1 MINYDQLM
9 NENVANGSTYG
20 YSSHPLVNQSSND
33 PVLNDLMIQEFTTRI
48 DYFRRMLDPRRDIDA
63 ECGFPKGEL
72 LAVDYQEMYDYD
84 SIANRVVEVLPRE
97 MWQITPFVYEK
108 EEGKIA
114 TEFEQRFD
122 EIGAQLLGM
131 ESYYNEE
138 EGSSF
143 WDLCL
148 QADINCGIGK
158 FGIFLLGIDDGLD
171 YRQPVDGINPD
182 DVVGMYSA
190 GQGQY
195 YDYLGYSGSVQQ
207 PNYAST
213 PKMKRSTKPHKLL
226 FMRVYPESL
235 VQITKYES
243 RMSSPRFGRP
253 VEYLLT
259 FNDPRQS
266 MTGIGLPMGTLQVH
280 WTRVVHIV
288 DNPTA
293 NPVIG
298 MPRMQPV
305 RKQILSLMKL
315 YGGSGEMYWKGAFPG
330 IHLGSQEGLGG
341 QARYNKGKM
350 RDMLEQYFNGLQRY
364 MVTTGFNAS
373 MLSPTV
379 VDPAGFIDVQIQG
392 ICIKIPCPQR
402 VFLGSERGELA
413 STEDDAKWNDVLRAR
428 MRHHGTP
435 RVLCPLVNRLIWLD
449 VLPEPKDGYKVHWP
463 DLDSQT
469 DAEKA
474 NIASTRAM
482 AMSTYAGMGN
492 VGSLMSPTGF
502 LTHEMGFDE
511 DEAEALLEEAKASQA
526 EQQQQQMDQ
535 QQQMIDA
542 GLAPDPTQEGQEGAA
557 SQPGQPTT
565 NTLHDFKKVGDFLR
579 KSPLAMPG
587 YGQIFVNDE
596 NEDPME
602 EVWYVGGDGDE
613 RDFHKLVESKL
624 KEIGAKKVRYESE
637 GFPPEDQSWVQVYPK
652 KRAWV
657 SNAQEHEIELGPRH
671 PSVIAHG
678 LSTKAHEEQRKLE
691 ENKEVGSYGHYKAF
705 WEGYP
710 EKTAGKYGRTHAI
723 KAHRVAKSAHV
734 KAIKHLYRDQN
745 IYNCQPG
752 QIREAKGRC
761 GPGIGVSI
769 SRDKMPQIPTDSI
782 HDFIQFAKER
792 GVGVVDG
799 FVTADELSP
808 TQGEFRQSRVD
819 GLPDHALSLPILV
832 SADDY
837 ILDGTHR
844 WVKHWQLDSS
854 KQIPI
859 LRLKLPLYDALD
871 LIREFPDAKYAENVW
886 SEKAREHSEDHL
898 SNEGLDTRIVKEV
911 ADKWCRPDGSAK
923 TRATVR
929 TMTNDIMEGYD
940 LTRDEAT
947 TILDKALDYYPR
959 PAENAEN
966 VGAQEHTVDPDS
978 DHPSNHALEAT
989 NKVLASPHGF
999 QPDYLWIR
1007 QARSSAETAQKHVL
1021 DGDYHL
1027 AVNEHARAIEA
1038 HNHLIRIAKMINK
1051 DFPGKKRRP
1060 IYPPQKAVIM
1070 HKAAIQ
1076 HLSGSLGTFNTEPHP
1091 SYQALQLS
1099 KRALSSPLQ
1108 PVTAH
1113 TSQIA
1118 QRISEGASHA
1128 HRNSVA
1134 GNISAAIRGHI
1145 NAIEGHESAIAYQKH
1160 NGFNKGIISGH
1171 EKAVRAHK
1179 TAIQHLSV
1187 NNIFCGT
1194 GEGGVTPAPCQPI
1207 EDQHVGPKWTTLGK
1221 KDKPRS
1227 PKPATDLVD
1236 VAEDRETDYPPPR
1249 TTKKGTQNTWTP
1261 QAAAL
1266 ERRKTQHTPNKLELR
1281 IRHELSDES
1290 ERKYPYQLARVAHLP
1305 AHWQLEEAPRARDIA
1320 EGEQRH
1326 CYNCALDKA
1335 KKEGYELHAGVIVEH
1350 KDLGSEDKPF
1360 AVKHAWGVKDG
1371 KIHDFVLG
1379 SKRSNNFHYIGE
1391 KLNPHAFN
1399 NSEELQ
1405 KHITSQ
1411 VREGMGTKNAFCP
1424 TGEGGGKDNECGSNE
1439 GQQGPGLPL
1448 PIGAKITKVRQA
1460 YLSAKAA
1467 TGRTFVG
1474 INDLR
1479 KHLTPLVEGELT
1491 DERLAKM
1498 IKAHE
1503 HDHQVHME
1511 IARRS
1516 KDGKL
1521 RYGRKNIGTIRILPK
1536 RKEDSRDV
1544 TENAAL
1550 ADPNVIQ
1557 PSQESQYC
1565 RNPMGVKGKCT
1576 NPRFHKEIDT
1586 QNTTPYHSSIP
1597 HLDADPD
1604 KQHRIWNH
1612 PDRLRAG
1619 QIHYNPAHP
1628 GFKHTAWSTTTPVKD
1643 ALAKVKAAN
1652 PEAPHHDVTLTE
1664 PLLRQASRH
1673 AGVKYDPSAV
1683 GHTLRFDAKARDK
1696 FGRGGIISH
1705 VLPPSTQNAWNEET
1719 FTPHPR
1725 EAHLHAEVAKTKKL
1739 GGGVNDTH
1747 VITMHNGVKAV
1758 WKPKEGE
1765 RTGYR
1770 PNVPDKTNYRRETA
1784 ASHVAHHMGLDH
1796 MVPITTTRHIG
1807 GKEGSAQEFVPH
1819 ATIAHGVSN
1828 PMDGKENKHHA
1839 AAFDYVIG
1847 QTDRHHGNW
1856 MLTHDQPKKGI
1867 GHWIKSKIGG
1877 RPKGNNLKLIDNGLS
1892 FPTHE
1897 RGRHD
1902 LQDSEFLRH
1911 SVKDKIP
1918 DMSHL
1923 EGKWHHIEKG
1933 LHANKIEPEAI
1944 AGAKNRFHALISH
1957 SKQGKTFGD
1966 LPYGGDMEA
1975 TTVGQHVANRSRY

>member
-84 SIANRVVEVLPRE
+84 AIANRVVEVLPRE
-97 MWQITPFVYEK
+97 MWQITPLVYEK
-108 EEGKIA
+108 EEGKVA

-482 AMSTYAGMGN
+482 AMATYVGPSGN
-492 VGSLMSPTGF
+492 VGSLISPTGF

-542 GLAPDPTQEGQEGAA
+542 GLAPDPTQEGQTGATA
-557 SQPGQPTT
+557 QPGQPTT
-565 NTLHDFKKVGDFLR
+565 NTLQDFKRIGNFLR

-613 RDFHKLVESKL
+613 DGFHKLVESKL
-624 KEIGAKKVRYESE
+624 KAIGAKKVRYESE
-637 GFPPEDQSWVQVYPK
+637 DFPPEDQSWMQVYPE
-652 KRAWV
+652 KRAWT
-657 SNAQEHEIELGPRH
+657 SETRADG
-671 PSVIAHG
+671 
-678 LSTKAHEEQRKLE
+678 
-691 ENKEVGSYGHYKAF
+691 
-705 WEGYP
+705 
-710 EKTAGKYGRTHAI
+710 EKI
-723 KAHRVAKSAHV
+723 
-734 KAIKHLYRDQN
+734 D
-745 IYNCQPG
+745 NCQPG
-752 QIREAKGRC
+752 QMREAKGRC

-799 FVTADELSP
+799 FVIADELSP

-844 WVKHWQLDSS
+844 WVKHWQLDRS
-854 KQIPI
+854 KQVPI
-859 LRLKLPLYDALD
+859 LRLKLPLHDALD
-871 LIREFPDAKYAENVW
+871 LMREFPDAKYAENAVPPRLFR
-886 SEKAREHSEDHL
+886 SAQASLEKH
-898 SNEGLDTRIVKEV
+898 GWT
-911 ADKWCRPDGSAK
+911 P
-923 TRATVR
+923 
-929 TMTNDIMEGYD
+929 NDID
-940 LTRDEAT
+940 KEAGHGF
-947 TILDKALDYYPR
+947 Y
-959 PAENAEN
+959 
-966 VGAQEHTVDPDS
+966 EHP
-978 DHPSNHALEAT
+978 DHPGHQFYVHT
-989 NKVLASPHGF
+989 NGDWEHVDDSGKFLGTGRKLSGAAQHLHIFHLKPTTTAPEEHGF
-999 QPDYLWIR
+999 I
-1007 QARSSAETAQKHVL
+1007 
-1021 DGDYHL
+1021 
-1027 AVNEHARAIEA
+1027 HAIKSEPENDLHKKVYADWLQDRGHIGPAKKIVRGVANYFYTPSTENIE
-1038 HNHLIRIAKMINK
+1038 
-1051 DFPGKKRRP
+1051 P
-1060 IYPPQKAVIM
+1060 Y
-1070 HKAAIQ
+1070 
-1076 HLSGSLGTFNTEPHP
+1076 P

-1099 KRALSSPLQ
+1099 KKALSSPLQ

-1113 TSQIA
+1113 TAQIA
-1118 QRISEGASHA
+1118 KRISEGASHA

-1134 GNISAAIRGHI
+1134 SNTSAAIRGHI
-1145 NAIEGHESAIAYQKH
+1145 NAIEGHESAITYQKH
-1160 NGFNKGIISGH
+1160 NGFNKDIIGGH

-1179 TAIQHLSV
+1179 TAIQHLST
-1187 NNIFCGT
+1187 NNLFCGA

-1411 VREGMGTKNAFCP
+1411 VREGMGTKNAA
-1424 TGEGGGKDNECGSNE
+1424 S
-1439 GQQGPGLPL
+1439 Q
-1448 PIGAKITKVRQA
+1448 
-1460 YLSAKAA
+1460 
-1467 TGRTFVG
+1467 
-1474 INDLR
+1474 
-1479 KHLTPLVEGELT
+1479 
-1491 DERLAKM
+1491 
-1498 IKAHE
+1498 
-1503 HDHQVHME
+1503 
-1511 IARRS
+1511 
-1516 KDGKL
+1516 
-1521 RYGRKNIGTIRILPK
+1521 
-1536 RKEDSRDV
+1536 KEDGEKTISLQGTKPSRAL
-1544 TENAAL
+1544 NAAL
-1550 ADPNVIQ
+1550 ADPNIVQ
-1557 PSQESQYC
+1557 PGQESQYC
-1565 RNPMGVKGKCT
+1565 KNPVGVKGKCT
-1576 NPRFHKEIDT
+1576 NHRFHKEIDT

-1770 PNVPDKTNYRRETA
+1770 PNVPDKTNYQRETA

-1944 AGAKNRFHALISH
+1944 AGAKNRFHALIKH
-1957 SKQGKTFGD
+1957 SKEGKTFGD
-1966 LPYGGDMEA
+1966 LPYGGEMGA